1 MKHLFS
7 ALRLGLVVGASVACL
22 SGVANAQAT
31 RTWVSGVGDD
41 VNPCSRTAPCKTF
54 AGAISKTA
62 ACGEINALDPAG
74 YGAVTITK
82 PITIDGAGTN
92 ASILASLTNGIIVNM
107 NGVTSFS
114 GCPAGAPRVVT
125 LRNLQINGSGDGIN
139 GIRVIQVDEIHVE
152 NVRIMG
158 FRSAGAQQGNGIDF
172 NSNVASAMFI
182 SDSIITDNLNFGIFM
197 RPQGGVAASVQA
209 KNIQLNQNGTG
220 MFVFDNSLA
229 TVTESVSSGNVSH
242 GFQVFSS
249 GAPVAKLHL
258 DRTFVTGNGVTGLRT
273 DGAGSVI
280 RISGSTIIQNAT
292 GIANGGGT
300 VATFTNNTIA
310 GNLPGGDGAPNL
322 TFPLK

>member
-1 MKHLFS
+1 MNHLVKT
-7 ALRLGLVVGASVACL
+7 LRLGFLVGASAACL
-22 SGVANAQAT
+22 SGLAQAQAT

-62 ACGEINALDPAG
+62 ACGEINALDSAG

-82 PITIDGAGTN
+82 PMTIDGGATH
-92 ASILASLTNGIIVNM
+92 ASILASLVNGVVVNM
-107 NGVTSFS
+107 NGVTSFA

-125 LRNLQINGSGDGIN
+125 LRNLSINGSGDGIN
-139 GIRVIQVDEIHVE
+139 GIRAIQVDELHVE

-172 NSNVASAMFI
+172 NPNVSAAMFI
-182 SDSIITDNLNFGIFM
+182 SNSVITDNLNLGILV
-197 RPQGGVAASVQA
+197 RPGGGTTASVQA
-209 KNIQLNQNGTG
+209 KNVQLNQNGTG
-220 MFVFDNSLA
+220 MFVSDNGFA
-229 TVTESVSSGNVSH
+229 AVTDSASSGNAMH

-249 GAPVAKLHL
+249 GAPASKLHL
-258 DRTFVTGNGVTGLRT
+258 DRTIVTGNGGSGVRT
-273 DGAGSVI
+273 DGANAVI
-280 RISGSTIIQNAT
+280 RLSGSTIIQNAT
-292 GIANGGGT
+292 GISMGGGT

-322 TFPLK
+322 SFPLK